1 MLPCL
6 PLRIAGTW
14 GTVVLVDE
22 ELVVARKGHDLRPAV
37 AWHLM
42 TIHDDNSW
50 GKLGCYYIKTLI

>member
-6 PLRIAGTW
+6 PLRITGTW

-22 ELVVARKGHDLRPAV
+22 ELVVARKGNDLRPAV

-42 TIHDDNSW
+42 TIHEENWDV
-50 GKLGCYYIKTLI
+50 IT